1 MAHSQGTML
10 SPPLKRD
17 KPLLMIMDGHAM
29 VHRAFHAISTTQS
42 LTTRDGED
50 TTAVFGFSNTFL
62 RAINDLHPTHCII
75 AFDTSKPTFRH
86 EMFPEYKAQRPPT
99 PPALRHQFD
108 RVKQLMAAFNILRL
122 EAPGFE
128 ADDVLGTLAREADKQ
143 GVDTVIL
150 TGDTDTLQLV
160 SPHVRVQL
168 FYSVQQQK
176 VYDET
181 EVRKRFGGLLP
192 SAHPDFKAIKG
203 DPSDNIPGIPGLGE
217 KTAIK
222 LLLQFDTLS
231 PSTSMHR
238 RGETSASPQP
248 APEKQGRVP
257 FRAKSSPPSARTLPL
272 PSTWTHVA
280 SGTTTGTTW

>member
-108 RVKQLMAAFNILRL
+108 RVKQLMAAFNIPRL

-160 SPHVRVQL
+160 SDHVRVQL

-176 VYDET
+176 VYDES
-181 EVRKRFGGLLP
+181 EVQKRFGGLLP

-222 LLLQFDTLS
+222 LLLQFDTLES
-231 PSTSMHR
+231 IYERIDEVKPPRVRNLLT
-238 RGETSASPQP
+238 
-248 APEKQGRVP
+248 EKQGRRP
-257 FRAKSSPPSARTLPL
+257 SGQSPHHHPQGRSRDP
-272 PSTWTHVA
+272 
-280 SGTTTGTTW
+280 